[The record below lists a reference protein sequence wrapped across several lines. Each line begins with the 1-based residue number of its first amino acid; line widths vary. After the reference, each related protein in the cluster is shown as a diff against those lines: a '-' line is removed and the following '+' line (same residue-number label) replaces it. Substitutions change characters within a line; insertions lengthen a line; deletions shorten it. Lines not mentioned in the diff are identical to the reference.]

1 MKGNDII
8 LNWVLSNLLLLA
20 LHIENSNI
28 FPPPLSNNEEKKYLE
43 LMKNGDKNAK
53 DKLIK
58 HNLRLVAH
66 IIKKYYSNESENEEL
81 ISVGTV
87 GLIKA
92 INTFDNTKGVRL
104 ATYASRCIENEI
116 LMYFRNQKKTSLDIS
131 LDEPI
136 ETDSQ
141 GNPLTLIDIISMDD
155 TIVDDLSAKNN
166 IKLLIKFIE
175 EIKDNREKN
184 LIIMRYGLD
193 GNEPKTQNEIAEIYG
208 ISRSYVSR
216 LETKII
222 KQIRKRFEK
231 EGL

>member
-1 MKGNDII
+1 M
-8 LNWVLSNLLLLA
+8 LA
-20 LHIENSNI
+20 LHIDNSNI
-28 FPPPLSNNEEKKYLE
+28 FPPPLSVKDEKECLR
-43 LMKNGDKNAK
+43 LISLGDKKAK
-53 DKLIK
+53 EKLIK

-66 IIKKYYSNESENEEL
+66 IIKKYYSAESENEEL

-116 LMYFRNQKKTSLDIS
+116 LMYFRNQKKTALDIS

-155 TIVDDLSAKNN
+155 TIVDDLTSKNN
-166 IKLLIKFIE
+166 INLLIKFIN
-175 EIKDNREKN
+175 EIKDERERN
-184 LIIMRYGLD
+184 LIILRYGLD
-193 GNEPKTQNEIAEIYG
+193 GREPKTQNEIAEIYG

-222 KQIRKRFEK
+222 KGIRKRFER
-231 EGL
+231 EG

>member
-1 MKGNDII
+1 
-8 LNWVLSNLLLLA
+8 
-20 LHIENSNI
+20 
-28 FPPPLSNNEEKKYLE
+28 
-43 LMKNGDKNAK
+43 
-53 DKLIK
+53 
-58 HNLRLVAH
+58 
-66 IIKKYYSNESENEEL
+66 
-81 ISVGTV
+81 
-87 GLIKA
+87 
-92 INTFDNTKGVRL
+92 
-104 ATYASRCIENEI
+104 
-116 LMYFRNQKKTSLDIS
+116 MYFRNQKKTSLDIS